1 MRFSKARSVA
11 ATLMLAGC
19 ATMGGTGSTDT
30 SDQTNTTPP
39 TQWPINTYEHV
50 DLWLHGFAMIQDDTT
65 LVPFFRRGYKAEAQ
79 AAIRAGDLAR
89 ADRTLR
95 RVIAL
100 GPSDRE
106 SCLQLADTLEKRNHS
121 AASDRWRA
129 HARSLEG

>member
-65 LVPFFRRGYKAEAQ
+65 LVPFFRRGYKAEMTDLKRRANVTTQLDVNLANLRSRLAVNPQLVNAQ
-79 AAIRAGDLAR
+79 FVPLY
-89 ADRTLR
+89 
-95 RVIAL
+95 
-100 GPSDRE
+100 
-106 SCLQLADTLEKRNHS
+106 
-121 AASDRWRA
+121 
-129 HARSLEG
+129 